1 MTTFFISDI
10 HISEQ
15 YPEIGE
21 QLIDFL
27 ENQAQQSDALYIL
40 GDLFEYWLGDDDTNH
55 EYKKI
60 QSALKLFTGTKTPTY
75 FMHGNRDFLIGETF
89 ANETGIT
96 ILSDP
101 SIIDL
106 YGEKVLISHGDI
118 FCTDDIEYQSN
129 RKQTRDPNWQK
140 MILGKSL
147 KERKKLACEARKK
160 SSMHTQQT
168 KELLMD
174 VNQSEINKTFK
185 KYSLNQIIHGHTHKP
200 AIHNSM
206 INGELYKRIVLG
218 DWYEQGSVLKWDQS
232 GPELVTLN
240 RAP

>member
-40 GDLFEYWLGDDDTNH
+40 GDLFEYWLGDDDTNP

-60 QSALKLFTGTKTPTY
+60 QSALKLYTDKKTPTY
-75 FMHGNRDFLIGETF
+75 FMHGNRDFLIGKTF

-118 FCTDDIEYQSN
+118 FCTDDIEYQSS

-147 KERKKLACEARKK
+147 KERKVFAHEARKK
-160 SSMHTQQT
+160 SSEYTQRIN
-168 KELLMD
+168 EILMD

-185 KYSLNQIIHGHTHKP
+185 EYDLNQIIHGHTHKP

-206 INGELYKRIVLG
+206 INGEPHKRIVLG

-240 RAP
+240 RAL